1 MELPNEIKHGIW
13 LLWVGTGVVCRFY
26 YESSSVFSFVSRTK
40 QKKTRILQASAGHV
54 LGYHWF
60 ISQSCGLMFFAAWAI
75 LNLDQRVV
83 LRGLLF
89 MLIEAFFKEFDNS
102 MCDVYVTSFLSLY
115 DINKESLSN
124 IMRQTAHTEFV

>member
-1 MELPNEIKHGIW
+1 
-13 LLWVGTGVVCRFY
+13 
-26 YESSSVFSFVSRTK
+26 
-40 QKKTRILQASAGHV
+40 
-54 LGYHWF
+54 
-60 ISQSCGLMFFAAWAI
+60 MFFAAWAI